1 MNAVYALFT
10 FIPINKIITGLKTK
24 GIKLTGLVLET
35 EDTFL
40 TVSTY

>member
-1 MNAVYALFT
+1 MNAVYVLFT

-24 GIKLTGLVLET
+24 GIKLTGLEFGT
-35 EDTFL
+35 EETFL

>member
-1 MNAVYALFT
+1 MNAVYVLFT

-24 GIKLTGLVLET
+24 GIKLTGLVFET
-35 EDTFL
+35 EETFL